1 MSKVPNGKS
10 TGKLNWEENWQ
21 KQLQLILKYSPT
33 MFLMELRKTKISVM
47 ITTAKLD
54 T

>member
-1 MSKVPNGKS
+1 MSNVKS
-10 TGKLNWEENWQ
+10 TGKLNWEENCQ
-21 KQLQLILKYSPT
+21 EQAELILKYSPT
-33 MFLMELRKTKISVM
+33 MLLTGLRKTNISVM